1 MTPRLLAGRYRV
13 IEELGKGGMG
23 TVCRALD
30 EELGREVAVKE
41 LRTFSDATGPD
52 LALLWS
58 RMRREAR
65 AAARIRHAGVIAV
78 YDVADHEGSPVIVME
93 LVDGPSLADLLQA
106 DGTVDPLEA
115 ARIGAQVADALAAA
129 HAVGVLHRDVKPGN
143 ILLGRGGRVV
153 LTDFGIATVD
163 DPGDGYPSRLT
174 HTGVLVGSLEYMAPE
189 RAQGDDP
196 GPPSDIWSLG
206 AALYAAVEGSS
217 PFQRTSTWTTLTA
230 IVTEPLPAS
239 RRCGPLLPVLRRLM
253 DKDPKARP
261 DAAEAAQLLAALC
274 AAEPGSAVAVRE
286 PAPSLPVAPEAE
298 PAAQPASA
306 AQPLPA
312 EPGTSGSDTVPNQ
325 ASGRAR
331 GARRRRTVVALAAA
345 GGVLAA
351 AGATLAFVVG
361 GGGDAPAGTRV
372 AGGLNAA
379 DPQVRSSSAVT
390 ASASASPSGSASP
403 SSGTGAGAADS
414 PGTTAAPTDRATAT
428 DAAPGGPVAATSASA
443 EPAPTSAATTT
454 APAAD
459 NACTDAGG
467 GTYDCTV
474 IKAANSF
481 DDDRT
486 KVGVVYKGTRAFYC
500 QADVG
505 ISRTRAGVTSTWWA
519 KTDDDSGNSGVWIT
533 VTVIS
538 GAVDNTPLSGL
549 PTC

>member
-1 MTPRLLAGRYRV
+1 VTPRLLAGRYRV

-65 AAARIRHAGVIAV
+65 AAARIRHSGVIAV

-106 DGTVDPLEA
+106 DGTVDPREA

-143 ILLGRGGRVV
+143 ILLGRGDRVV

-239 RRCGPLLPVLRRLM
+239 QRCGPLLPVLRRLM
-253 DKDPKARP
+253 EKDPQARP
-261 DAAEAAQLLAALC
+261 DAAEAAQLLAALY
-274 AAEPGSAVAVRE
+274 AAEPGSAMAVRE
-286 PAPSLPVAPEAE
+286 AAPVAPVVLEAE
-298 PAAQPASA
+298 PAAEPVAAIA
-306 AQPLPA
+306 AQPPSA
-312 EPGTSGSDTVPNQ
+312 EPVTSGSDTVPDQ
-325 ASGRAR
+325 AAGRAR
-331 GARRRRTVVALAAA
+331 GVRRRRTVVAVAAA

-361 GGGDAPAGTRV
+361 GGGDAPAGHRV

-390 ASASASPSGSASP
+390 ASASASPSRTPSP
-403 SSGTGAGAADS
+403 SSAAGGANA
-414 PGTTAAPTDRATAT
+414 PGTTTSPTGRATAS

-443 EPAPTSAATTT
+443 TPAPTSPAATTP
-454 APAAD
+454 PAA

-467 GTYDCTV
+467 GTYGCTV
-474 IKAANSF
+474 VKVANSF
-481 DDDRT
+481 DDDRN
-486 KVGVVYKGTRAFYC
+486 KVGLVYKGTHTFYC
-500 QADVG
+500 QADLG

-533 VTVIS
+533 VTVVG
-538 GAVDNTPLSGL
+538 GAVDSTPLSGL

>member
-65 AAARIRHAGVIAV
+65 AAARIRHPGVIAV

-106 DGTVDPLEA
+106 DGTVDPREA
-115 ARIGAQVADALAAA
+115 ARIGAQVAEALAAA

-143 ILLGRGGRVV
+143 ILLGGGGRVV

-206 AALYAAVEGSS
+206 AALYAAVEGTS

-239 RRCGPLLPVLRRLM
+239 RLCGPLLPVLRRLM
-253 DKDPKARP
+253 EKDPQARP
-261 DAAEAAQLLAALC
+261 DAAEAAQLLAALY

-286 PAPSLPVAPEAE
+286 AAPVAPVVLEAE
-298 PAAQPASA
+298 PAVEAAASAQPS
-306 AQPLPA
+306 PA
-312 EPGTSGSDTVPNQ
+312 EPVTPGSDTVPGQ
-325 ASGRAR
+325 AAGRA
-331 GARRRRTVVALAAA
+331 GAAGRRRTAVAVAAV

-351 AGATLAFVVG
+351 ASATLAFVVG
-361 GGGDAPAGTRV
+361 GGGDAPAGHRV
-372 AGGLNAA
+372 AGGLNAG
-379 DPQVRSSSAVT
+379 DPQVRSSGAVT
-390 ASASASPSGSASP
+390 ATASASPSPAPSAS
-403 SSGTGAGAADS
+403 SAAGGANA
-414 PGTTAAPTDRATAT
+414 PGTTTAPTGGATAT

-443 EPAPTSAATTT
+443 PPAQTSAAATTVP
-454 APAAD
+454 PAST
-459 NACTDAGG
+459 ACTDAGG
-467 GTYDCTV
+467 GTSTCAV
-474 IKAANSF
+474 VKVANSF
-481 DDDRT
+481 DDDRN
-486 KVGVVYKGTRAFYC
+486 KVGLVYKGTHTFYC
-500 QADVG
+500 QADLG

-533 VTVIS
+533 VTVVS

>member
-1 MTPRLLAGRYRV
+1 
-13 IEELGKGGMG
+13 
-23 TVCRALD
+23 
-30 EELGREVAVKE
+30 
-41 LRTFSDATGPD
+41 
-52 LALLWS
+52 
-58 RMRREAR
+58 
-65 AAARIRHAGVIAV
+65 
-78 YDVADHEGSPVIVME
+78 
-93 LVDGPSLADLLQA
+93 
-106 DGTVDPLEA
+106 VDPREA

-196 GPPSDIWSLG
+196 GPPSDVWSLG

-253 DKDPKARP
+253 EKDPQARP
-261 DAAEAAQLLAALC
+261 DAAEAAQLLAALY
-274 AAEPGSAVAVRE
+274 AAEAGSAVAVRE
-286 PAPSLPVAPEAE
+286 AAPVAPVALESEPAAE
-298 PAAQPASA
+298 PAAQPS
-306 AQPLPA
+306 PA
-312 EPGTSGSDTVPNQ
+312 EPVTSGSDTVPSR
-325 ASGRAR
+325 AAGRAR
-331 GARRRRTVVALAAA
+331 GAGRRRTLVAVAAA
-345 GGVLAA
+345 GGVLAVA
-351 AGATLAFVVG
+351 SVTLAFVVG
-361 GGGDAPAGTRV
+361 GGGDAPAGLRV

-390 ASASASPSGSASP
+390 ASASASPSSTSSP
-403 SSGTGAGAADS
+403 SSAAGGANA
-414 PGTTAAPTDRATAT
+414 PGTTTASAARATASG
-428 DAAPGGPVAATSASA
+428 AAPGGPVAATSAPATSA
-443 EPAPTSAATTT
+443 PATSAATSS
-454 APAAD
+454 AAAS
-459 NACTDAGG
+459 ACTDAGG

-481 DDDRT
+481 DDDRN
-486 KVGVVYKGTRAFYC
+486 KVGVVLKGTRAFYC
-500 QADVG
+500 QADLG
-505 ISRTRAGVTSTWWA
+505 ISRTRAAVTSTWWA

-533 VTVIS
+533 VTVVS